1 MTLELSTEALFP
13 SRLHKHSEDK
23 SVYTPA
29 AFFQSEFSPPLS
41 DFRANTNMQ
50 LMVCGEVSMLQS
62 SAKSLTKKKRKK
74 KVGGLHVEVL
84 LGVLYVPLDF
94 SVYVK
99 VKLLGH
105 G

>member
-41 DFRANTNMQ
+41 DFRANTNTQ
-50 LMVCGEVSMLQS
+50 LMVCREVSMLQS
-62 SAKSLTKKKRKK
+62 SAKSLTKKK
-74 KVGGLHVEVL
+74 VGGLHVEVL
-84 LGVLYVPLDF
+84 LGVLDVPLDF